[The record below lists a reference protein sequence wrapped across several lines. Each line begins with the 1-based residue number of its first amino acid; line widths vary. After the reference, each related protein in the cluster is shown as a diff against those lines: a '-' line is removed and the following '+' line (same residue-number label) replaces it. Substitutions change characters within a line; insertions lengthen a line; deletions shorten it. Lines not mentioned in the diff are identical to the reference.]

1 MAERSSERV
10 KRIIRFVENL
20 TVPSGKG
27 EGKPFKLRK
36 FQRKFIQDVYGSTD
50 RLGNRKV
57 RRAIL
62 SLARKNG
69 KTALIAALVLV
80 HLIGPEAITNG
91 EIYSAANDRDQAG
104 IVFKYA
110 AQIVRADPELVS
122 IIKVVDSTKTM
133 ICFENGSIYRA
144 VSAEAGTK
152 YGLNPT
158 VVIYDE
164 LAQAR
169 NRDLYDALDT
179 SMAAR
184 LEPLFIVISTQSND
198 PQHILSQ
205 LIDDG
210 LSGNDPTTVCHLYAV
225 PDDAEGVFD
234 DEKLWKLANPALGDF
249 RSLTEMKTAAKR
261 AKRMPSFEAAFRNLY
276 LNQRV
281 DAQSPL
287 IPRAEWEGCKGDTII
302 EKGADIYL
310 ALDLSGKVDLTALV
324 GVSANGTQIDHEEH
338 IPTEEYD
345 EFLYES
351 DRVQGLTDREYKKE
365 LKGLKKWERVEKS
378 KRYIINATDRD
389 IIKAWFWKPGETIK
403 EHSQRDGVQY
413 GTWVQQGYIETTPGR
428 AVNYDFVAER
438 LAQIV
443 KDYNVLG
450 MAYDR
455 WSIDD
460 FLNACNRIGL
470 DAYVDGKDD
479 PRSGALRLVP
489 WGQGFKDMAPAI
501 DAMEV
506 AILERRLMHDGNPV
520 LRWNIAN
527 AMSISDPAGNRKL
540 DKSKTRFRIDG
551 AVALAMAMGLKSRD
565 LLKQAGPSVYEGR
578 GILTL

>member
-1 MAERSSERV
+1 MAERNSERV
-10 KRIIRFVENL
+10 KRIIRFVEKL
-20 TVPSGKG
+20 VVPSGKG

-36 FQRKFIQDVYGSTD
+36 FQRKFIQDVYGSVD
-50 RLGNRKV
+50 KGGNRRV

-80 HLIGPEAITNG
+80 HLVGPEAVRNG

-110 AQIVRADPELVS
+110 AQIVRADPELEAM
-122 IIKVVDSTKTM
+122 IKVVDSTKTM
-133 ICFENGSIYRA
+133 VCYANGSIYRA

-164 LAQAR
+164 LAQAK
-169 NRDLYDALDT
+169 NRELYDALDT

-184 LEPLFIVISTQSND
+184 SEPLYIIISTQSND

-225 PDDAEGVFD
+225 PDDAENVF
-234 DEKLWKLANPALGDF
+234 ESERLWKLANPALDDF
-249 RSLTEMKTAAKR
+249 RSLSEMKTAAKR

-281 DAQSPL
+281 DAESPM
-287 IPRAEWEGCKGDTII
+287 IPRAEWEGCKGDLMI
-302 EKGADIYL
+302 EHGEGVYFG
-310 ALDLSGKVDLTALV
+310 LDLSGKVDLTALV
-324 GVSANGTQIDHEEH
+324 GVSAGEK
-338 IPTEEYD
+338 
-345 EFLYES
+345 
-351 DRVQGLTDREYKKE
+351 DRV
-365 LKGLKKWERVEKS
+365 
-378 KRYIINATDRD
+378 
-389 IIKAWFWKPGETIK
+389 KAWFWKPGETIK
-403 EHSQRDGVQY
+403 EHETRDRVPY
-413 GTWVQQGYIETTPGR
+413 RTWVTQEWIETTPGR

-438 LAQIV
+438 IARIMQE
-443 KDYNVLG
+443 YNVLG
-450 MAYDR
+450 IAYDR

-460 FLNACNRIGL
+460 FLNACSRVGL

-479 PRSGALRLVP
+479 PRAGALRLVP

-501 DAMEV
+501 DSMEV
-506 AILERRLMHDGNPV
+506 AILERRLIHDGNPV
-520 LRWNIAN
+520 LRWNIGN
-527 AMSISDPAGNRKL
+527 AMSVSDPAGNRKL

-565 LLKQAGPSVYEGR
+565 KAKEPQVSAYEGMTEEQIKQR
-578 GILTL
+578 MAF